1 MPRRVLVLRVDVLFC
16 IRSCCPPA
24 PPCSNLKPDGP
35 QQKRFCAAALGRA
48 FSLCWLCLC
57 PHAHPPHLPLL
68 LCFFLIIHPGPSVGQ
83 HFFFCL
89 LATSAC
95 SFLPAVT
102 VSLPDRACCVV
113 VVVVVESRALQ
124 TPRTHFSAVVGAS
137 PTFDVLLISTQRE
150 F

>member
-1 MPRRVLVLRVDVLFC
+1 VPRRVLVLRFDVLFC

-68 LCFFLIIHPGPSVGQ
+68 LCVFLIIHPAWALCWPALV
-83 HFFFCL
+83 FFACL
-89 LATSAC
+89 LPVRVRFCPLLPCRCLTERVVLLLWLLWRAAPFKPRAHTSAP
-95 SFLPAVT
+95 LWAP
-102 VSLPDRACCVV
+102 
-113 VVVVVESRALQ
+113 
-124 TPRTHFSAVVGAS
+124 H
-137 PTFDVLLISTQRE
+137 LLLTSSTQRE